1 MEVRLNKLMSDYGLC
16 SRREAD
22 KFIEMGRVTVNGK
35 QPVIGQKVTENDIV
49 LVDGEQIRMGKHS
62 NAGKI
67 RAMTP
72 KAENLIY
79 GPKAERQ
86 KQKPASKAKYATN
99 NQPAPAQEEENKKS
113 RREHYAKYNKY
124 AAARRAAKEH
134 EAQGGKSQPDKK
146 TVYQEATQPKF
157 GRSLSRSAVAQR
169 IAASPKSAALRKTS
183 RNNPLNKAKRKARN
197 A

>member
-35 QPVIGQKVTENDIV
+35 QPKIGQKVTEEDIV
-49 LVDGEQIRMGKHS
+49 LVDGEQIRIGKHS

-67 RAMTP
+67 RALTP

-79 GPKAERQ
+79 GTRNERE
-86 KQKPASKAKYATN
+86 KQKEKKKPERVAYNQLSKN
-99 NQPAPAQEEENKKS
+99 PEGEGNKKP

-124 AAARRAAKEH
+124 AAARRAAKER
-134 EAQGGKSQPDKK
+134 EAQGSKPGTDKK
-146 TVYQEATQPKF
+146 QIYQEVTQPKF
-157 GRSLSRSAVAQR
+157 GKSLSRSAVAQR
-169 IAASPKSAALRKTS
+169 IAAASKSAALRKTS
-183 RNNPLNKAKRKARN
+183 KNNPRNKKKQ
-197 A
+197 